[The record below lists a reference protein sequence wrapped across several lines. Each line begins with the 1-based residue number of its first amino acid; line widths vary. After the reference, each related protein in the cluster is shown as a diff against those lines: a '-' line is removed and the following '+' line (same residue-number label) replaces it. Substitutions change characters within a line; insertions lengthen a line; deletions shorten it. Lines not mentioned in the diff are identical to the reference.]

1 MEKIIEIKNLF
12 FSYEE
17 ALILED
23 ISIDIMK
30 NDFIVFIGPNGGGK
44 TTLLRLL
51 LGFIKPDKGS
61 IAIFSK
67 NPVQA
72 RIKMGYVPQYSEFDK
87 EFPITVIDVVLGGLL
102 KTTSFFP
109 RFKKEE
115 KEKAEEIMKKLE
127 ILPFG
132 KKRFGELSGG
142 QKQRVLIAR
151 ALVSSPEILILDEP
165 TASVDPTVEKEVYE
179 ILKDLNKDLTVILVS
194 HDIGFVSSYVSRV
207 GCLNKRLV
215 VHHSE
220 EISKISMTGFYER
233 SVHILQHTC
242 HL

>member
-127 ILPFG
+127 ILG
-132 KKRFGELSGG
+132 
-142 QKQRVLIAR
+142 I
-151 ALVSSPEILILDEP
+151 
-165 TASVDPTVEKEVYE
+165 
-179 ILKDLNKDLTVILVS
+179 
-194 HDIGFVSSYVSRV
+194 
-207 GCLNKRLV
+207 
-215 VHHSE
+215 
-220 EISKISMTGFYER
+220 
-233 SVHILQHTC
+233 
-242 HL
+242 

>member
-1 MEKIIEIKNLF
+1 MCFRKEIGSHGINEKGLWRTHQFNKVEQFIFCHPRDSWKYYNELKKN
-12 FSYEE
+12 S
-17 ALILED
+17 
-23 ISIDIMK
+23 
-30 NDFIVFIGPNGGGK
+30 
-44 TTLLRLL
+44 
-51 LGFIKPDKGS
+51 
-61 IAIFSK
+61 
-67 NPVQA
+67 
-72 RIKMGYVPQYSEFDK
+72 
-87 EFPITVIDVVLGGLL
+87 
-102 KTTSFFP
+102 
-109 RFKKEE
+109 
-115 KEKAEEIMKKLE
+115 EEIMKKLE